1 VLDFRFTTFSAKE
14 QSFPE
19 EIGIAEVP
27 AMERDFGA

>member
-1 VLDFRFTTFSAKE
+1 MFSAKE